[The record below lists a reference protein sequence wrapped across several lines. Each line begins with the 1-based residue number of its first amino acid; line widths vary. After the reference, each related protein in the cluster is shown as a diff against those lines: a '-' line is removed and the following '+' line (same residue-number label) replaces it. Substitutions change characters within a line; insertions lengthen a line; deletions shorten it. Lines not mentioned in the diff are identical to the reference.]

1 MRKTVSRGQHM
12 VPCHLG
18 NLNAPR
24 VTLHKLMHVLRNIE
38 VNFDK
43 RLLRSGNTGPCY
55 FQGDKRVMTFFRIW
69 ITYQSSINSSGGKE
83 NPCRTP
89 LTVKV
94 SIYSSPV
101 HFTQKTK
108 YFTLIILNFS
118 ALKDL
123 WWTVTILFW
132 STIGYLYVHKLFHT
146 QNSDHAWP
154 CVICHSIF

>member
-43 RLLRSGNTGPCY
+43 RLLRSRNTGPCY

-108 YFTLIILNFS
+108 YLKFSCFKRFMVNCYDFILINY
-118 ALKDL
+118 
-123 WWTVTILFW
+123 W
-132 STIGYLYVHKLFHT
+132 
-146 QNSDHAWP
+146 
-154 CVICHSIF
+154 IFVRAQIVSHPK